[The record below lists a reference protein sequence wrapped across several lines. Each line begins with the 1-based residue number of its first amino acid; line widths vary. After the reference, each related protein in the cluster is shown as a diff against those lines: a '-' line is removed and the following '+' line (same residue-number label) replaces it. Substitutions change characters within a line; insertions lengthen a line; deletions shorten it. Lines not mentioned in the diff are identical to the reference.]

1 MFLDLFKNLSLKK
14 IIKAYLPKTK
24 EPSKNKILLVG
35 LLIDGTHFDK
45 AEELMNEFYNYGI
58 RKENLKVLVYTKTKQ
73 TESKLFTH
81 FSSRDFTL
89 SGEFVNNELD
99 AFVETPFDL
108 LVSYYNKNQIKITYL
123 TAKSKADFKVG
134 FVMDQKNFNHLMI
147 DVPLSDYKLFM
158 QELFKYLKSLNKI

>member
-45 AEELMNEFYNYGI
+45 AEQLINEFSNYGI
-58 RKENLKVLVYTKTKQ
+58 RKENLKTLVYTKTKQ
-73 TESKLFTH
+73 PEHELFSY
-81 FSSRDFTL
+81 FSSKDFTL
-89 SGEFVNNELD
+89 SGEFVNKELD

-134 FVMDQKNFNHLMI
+134 FVMEQKNFNHLMI
-147 DVPLSDYKLFM
+147 DVPLSDYKLFT